1 MSYPDH
7 TSCIRNALHPRDALR
22 RAGNGGANGFYYGH
36 VQRVA
41 VAHASVCRMD
51 GSLVN
56 CLNTSAPEQA
66 VGLLSNRAR
75 SSQPARAPTANR
87 GAGKRWFRSLNV
99 GDSNEDFHTE
109 KEGGGGKRNKVIYTS
124 SVQRGE
130 REKKKTIKINSW

>member
-99 GDSNEDFHTE
+99 GDSNEDFHTG
-109 KEGGGGKRNKVIYTS
+109 KEGGGKKGIKSSTHPLCKGGK
-124 SVQRGE
+124 G
-130 REKKKTIKINSW
+130 KKKNPSK